1 MASSDIAQKIL
12 IGIAVTATLL
22 GARALAADL
31 EGRAL
36 PPVPYSNWSGPHIGI
51 GITARYNAVD
61 ANVGADLLRFTRTP
75 ARAATPVTRTCDAAT
90 DRSQSDCGGG

>member
-1 MASSDIAQKIL
+1 MVSFSANWFLIPFRGAAVASSDIAQKIL

-51 GITARYNAVD
+51 GITAR
-61 ANVGADLLRFTRTP
+61 
-75 ARAATPVTRTCDAAT
+75 
-90 DRSQSDCGGG
+90 